1 MENNLF
7 DNTEIAFKSKSKM
20 DLYRGYYIFK
30 IISKSS
36 IVSISKFFLTKFP
49 FFLGSPTNWF
59 VKSSIF
65 KQFCGGENEEDCI
78 KTVNNLSSSNIYSIL
93 DYSVEGLVDNYAF
106 DNTVSRTLDLIALN
120 TDNNFPFIV
129 FKPTA
134 IGEFSLYEKVSNY
147 ESLSRNQE
155 IEWNKIIN
163 RFNLICES
171 ALLNHV
177 SVLIDAEE
185 SWIQPSVDQIFENLI
200 IKYNT
205 KRATVYNTVQAY
217 RTDRL
222 NYIKDLKDKYFDSN
236 INIGIK
242 LVRGAYLE
250 KERDRAIELNYTSPI
265 HNSKNETDKSFNDCM
280 NFIFTNINLFS
291 IFIGSHNEE
300 SNTLAINYMT
310 YHKIPVNDGKVW
322 FSQLYGMSD
331 HISYNLSHLGYKVA
345 KYLPFGPVKD
355 VIPYL
360 LRRADENK
368 SVGGQTSRELSL
380 FSKEINRR
388 KNYSKV

>member
-30 IISKSS
+30 IISKP
-36 IVSISKFFLTKFP
+36 IVVSISKFFLTKFP
-49 FFLGSPTNWF
+49 FLLGGLTKWF

-65 KQFCGGENEEDCI
+65 KQFCGGETEKDCI
-78 KTVNNLSSSNIYSIL
+78 KTVENLSSSNIYSIL

-106 DNTVSRTLDLIALN
+106 DNTVSRTLNLIDLN

-134 IGEFSLYEKVSNY
+134 IGEFSLYEKVSKA
-147 ESLSRNQE
+147 ESLSIDE
-155 IEWNKIIN
+155 ELEWNKIID
-163 RFNLICES
+163 RFELICERAS
-171 ALLNHV
+171 LKNV

-200 IKYNT
+200 IKYNS

-217 RTDRL
+217 RIDRL
-222 NYIKDLKDKYFDSN
+222 FYIKELKNKYFNTSV
-236 INIGIK
+236 NIGIK
-242 LVRGAYLE
+242 LVRGAYME
-250 KERDRAIELNYTSPI
+250 KERDRALDLKYTSPI

-280 NFIFTNINLFS
+280 NYIFNNINLFS
-291 IFIGSHNEE
+291 IFIGSHNEQ
-300 SNTLAINYMT
+300 SNTLAIKYMSN
-310 YHKIPVNDGKVW
+310 HKIPVNDGKVW

>member
-1 MENNLF
+1 MG
-7 DNTEIAFKSKSKM
+7 K
-20 DLYRGYYIFK
+20 LY
-30 IISKSS
+30 
-36 IVSISKFFLTKFP
+36 L
-49 FFLGSPTNWF
+49 
-59 VKSSIF
+59 
-65 KQFCGGENEEDCI
+65 
-78 KTVNNLSSSNIYSIL
+78 
-93 DYSVEGLVDNYAF
+93 
-106 DNTVSRTLDLIALN
+106 
-120 TDNNFPFIV
+120 
-129 FKPTA
+129 
-134 IGEFSLYEKVSNY
+134 
-147 ESLSRNQE
+147 
-155 IEWNKIIN
+155 
-163 RFNLICES
+163 
-171 ALLNHV
+171 
-177 SVLIDAEE
+177 
-185 SWIQPSVDQIFENLI
+185 
-200 IKYNT
+200 
-205 KRATVYNTVQAY
+205 VQAY
-217 RTDRL
+217 RIDRL
-222 NYIKDLKDKYFDSN
+222 NYIKELKNKYFKTN

-242 LVRGAYLE
+242 LVRGAYIE
-250 KERDRAIELNYTSPI
+250 KERNRALNLNYTSPI

-310 YHKIPVNDGKVW
+310 NNKIPVNDGKVW